1 MPAQDG
7 QGAVTFRTA
16 NSGALGVKT
25 SARLIFDSKKLLM
38 LPKWGV
44 QEDLPQ
50 NSGQTI
56 SFRRYHNI
64 DTGLNP
70 IFGNVNPSSVK
81 MSWTDFTTTLYRYGG
96 VVDIP
101 ESMHLLHEDDLS
113 KIAVDMMS
121 YDLARKIET
130 LTYNVV
136 KGGSNV
142 IYANSAINRAAI
154 NEVFTENDVEAAI
167 STLEENNAMEIQML
181 VTSSPSYVDV
191 AYSTKLCC
199 LLPRPMVAPV
209 VRRMASF
216 VGIQHYAGQTALLP
230 GEIGTIMDKV
240 RVVTSNIALPWS
252 AEGGNPVTNNIRGL
266 GGAAHVYPFLIFAKD
281 AFSCS
286 KLTGENGMKVMVKKP
301 SDNGDSYDK
310 LGLNGHIGYK
320 TYYACTILNNDNL
333 VRIETGVP
341 AFTTAAENASG
352 PAF

>member
-1 MPAQDG
+1 MPEQTG

-16 NSGALGVKT
+16 NSGALGVKA
-25 SARLIFDSKKLLM
+25 SARLIFDSRKKLM

-56 SFRRYHNI
+56 QFRRYHNI

-70 IFGNVNPSSVK
+70 IFGNVNPSSTK

-101 ESMHLLHEDDLS
+101 ESMQLLHEDELL

-142 IYANSAINRAAI
+142 IYANGAVNRAAI
-154 NEVFTENDVEAAI
+154 DNVITENDLEAAI
-167 STLEENNAMEIQML
+167 ATLEENNAMEVEEL
-181 VTSSPSYVDV
+181 VTSSPSYETLPIQPSYI
-191 AYSTKLCC
+191 AYCHTNL
-199 LLPRPMVAPV
+199 
-209 VRRMASF
+209 ASVIRNMSSF
-216 VGIQHYAGQTALLP
+216 IGMEHYAGQTGVLP
-230 GEIGTIMDKV
+230 GEIGSVMNKI
-240 RVVTSNIALPWS
+240 RVVTSNIAMPWS
-252 AEGGNPVTNNIRGL
+252 GAGGNPATNGIRGL

-286 KLTGENGMKVMVKKP
+286 KLSGENSMKVMVKKP
-301 SDNGDSYDK
+301 SENGDSYDK

-333 VRIETGVP
+333 VRIESGVP
-341 AFTTAAENASG
+341 AFTTAAENAAG

>member
-1 MPAQDG
+1 MSTQDG
-7 QGAVTFRTA
+7 LGAVTFRTA
-16 NSGALGVKT
+16 NSGALGVKA
-25 SARLIFDSKKLLM
+25 SARLIFDSRKLLM

-44 QEDLPQ
+44 QEDLQQ

-56 SFRRYHNI
+56 QFRRYHNI

-101 ESMHLLHEDDLS
+101 ESMQLLHEDALL

-121 YDLARKIET
+121 YDLSRKIET

-142 IYANSAINRAAI
+142 IYAAGAANR
-154 NEVFTENDVEAAI
+154 ESVLDVLTENDLEAAI
-167 STLEENNAMEIQML
+167 STLEENNAMEIQEL
-181 VTSSPSYVDV
+181 VTSSPSYETLPIQPSYI
-191 AYSTKLCC
+191 AYCHTN
-199 LLPRPMVAPV
+199 MAPV
-209 VRRMASF
+209 IRRMNSF
-216 VGIQHYAGQTALLP
+216 IGMEHYAGQVAILP
-230 GEIGTIMDKV
+230 GEIGSVMSKI
-240 RVVTSNIALPWS
+240 RVVTSNIAMPWS
-252 AEGGNPVTNNIRGL
+252 AAGGDPTTNNIRGL

-286 KLTGENGMKVMVKKP
+286 KLAGENSMKVMVKQP
-301 SDNGDSYDK
+301 AENGDSYDK

-333 VRIETGVP
+333 VRIESGVP
-341 AFTTAAENASG
+341 AFIAANENHVG